1 MKNRICIYPIALKCF
16 FFFATCVYLEFIWS
30 ANRSHYAVHFVATWD
45 CSWVRLATQWK
56 YLPASSTCGYLRLLV
71 SPELRVVLI
80 YFVDFL
86 RFQQHQSLAQSVK
99 GSRYYQTIPPVQVEC
114 PLLDGDPTSIPIIFE
129 DKYYFS
135 EPKEPG
141 ICKPLCFGDFMPN
154 FCNSRQTC

>member
-1 MKNRICIYPIALKCF
+1 MYLSYSLVMFSF
-16 FFFATCVYLEFIWS
+16 FCDLRVLGVHLASQQKSLCSSFCGYLGLLVSRFGHPME
-30 ANRSHYAVHFVATWD
+30 VTTQVQLVATWD
-45 CSWVRLATQWK
+45 
-56 YLPASSTCGYLRLLV
+56 YLRNQ
-71 SPELRVVLI
+71 SFRVVVI

-135 EPKEPG
+135 EPREPG
-141 ICKPLCFGDFMPN
+141 TCKPLCFGDFMPKL
-154 FCNSRQTC
+154 CNSR

>member
-1 MKNRICIYPIALKCF
+1 MKNRICIYPIALNYF
-16 FFFATCVYLEFIWS
+16 FGGNLHVLLSPFGQPTEVSMQFNLWLLRTTRKSVWPPNGPTQVQL
-30 ANRSHYAVHFVATWD
+30 VASWD
-45 CSWVRLATQWK
+45 H
-56 YLPASSTCGYLRLLV
+56 
-71 SPELRVVLI
+71 LRVQSFRVVVI

-135 EPKEPG
+135 EPREPG
-141 ICKPLCFGDFMPN
+141 TCKPLCCGDFMPK
-154 FCNSRQTC
+154 FCKSR

>member
-16 FFFATCVYLEFIWS
+16 SFCDLRVLG
-30 ANRSHYAVHFVATWD
+30 VHLVSQQKSL
-45 CSWVRLATQWK
+45 C
-56 YLPASSTCGYLRLLV
+56 SSTCGYLGLLA

-80 YFVDFL
+80 YFLDFL

-135 EPKEPG
+135 EPTEPG
-141 ICKPLCFGDFMPN
+141 TCKPLCFGDFMPN

>member
-16 FFFATCVYLEFIWS
+16 FGGQLACSIESIWP
-30 ANRSHYAVHFVATWD
+30 ANRSLYAVQLVATWD
-45 CSWVRLATQWK
+45 
-56 YLPASSTCGYLRLLV
+56 YLRV
-71 SPELRVVLI
+71 QSFGVVVI

-114 PLLDGDPTSIPIIFE
+114 PLLDGDPSSIPIIFE

-135 EPKEPG
+135 EPREPG
-141 ICKPLCFGDFMPN
+141 TYKPLCFGDFMPK
-154 FCNSRQTC
+154 FCNR